1 MTYTTP
7 AMTRPQFVL
16 RFDDIAPAMAWSRFA
31 PIDRLARE
39 LGIPLLLG
47 VVPDCRDPKLAV
59 EPARPDFW
67 DQVRSWRDAGWCI
80 AQHGYTHQYTTREP
94 GLVSANRR
102 SEFAGLDYDTQHA
115 MLKAGKDI
123 LVAEGVWQPVFMAP
137 AHSFDMNTV
146 RALAA
151 LGFEYLTDGYGM
163 YPYRIG
169 QLVAV
174 PQLFAS
180 PRHAGFGVY
189 TLCQH
194 VNHLSEQQLLRLQ
207 ALMRAQAPRFVSLAR
222 AAELRCPV
230 PLAAA
235 ACRAATTIVLRQVRL
250 MRAA

>member
-1 MTYTTP
+1 MI
-7 AMTRPQFVL
+7 RPLFVL
-16 RFDDIAPAMAWSRFA
+16 RFDDISPAMAWSRFA
-31 PIDRLARE
+31 PIDQLARQ

-59 EPARPDFW
+59 EPARADFW

-80 AQHGYTHQYTTREP
+80 AQHGYTHQYTTSDP

-102 SEFAGLDYDTQHA
+102 SEFAGLDYATQYA
-115 MLKAGKDI
+115 LLKAGKDI

-137 AHSFDMNTV
+137 AHSFDLNTV
-146 RALAA
+146 RALVA
-151 LGFEYLTDGYGM
+151 LDFEYLTDGYGM

-169 QLVAV
+169 GLLAV

-194 VNHLSEQQLLRLQ
+194 VNHMSDAQLLKLQ
-207 ALMRAQAPRFVSLAR
+207 ALMRTHSARFVSLAE
-222 AAELRCPV
+222 AAALRCPL
-230 PLAAA
+230 PLVAA
-235 ACRAATTIVLRQVRL
+235 ACRAATSLVLRRVRL